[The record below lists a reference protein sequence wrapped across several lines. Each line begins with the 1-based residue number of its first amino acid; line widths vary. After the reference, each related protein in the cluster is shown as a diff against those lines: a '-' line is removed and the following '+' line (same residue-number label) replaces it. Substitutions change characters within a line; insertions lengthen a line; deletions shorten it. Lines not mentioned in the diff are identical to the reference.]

1 MTPFDQIYWYSA
13 GGKFELIDPE
23 NYEAGDAK
31 MSLCGETANIDPTS
45 TFSFAGK
52 RRYQIKKD
60 GTQPTGGGGTAFQSN
75 FSHQQKFNYNSNNVN
90 DMTTADLPAG
100 QQTAANLRDAQN
112 KESLHWLLNLTK
124 AKTLPSFCGI
134 HNSDKISVTAT
145 KKYENG
151 AYLVLRRRE
160 FQYND
165 SGIFTTSSSFATAN
179 AGTGGGTVLSSLVD
193 NTKYTKDRTYT
204 GAVGIKYI
212 SVYRNGTLQRAVTDL
227 PTDLRYLEVDG
238 TGTISTIG
246 TTATIS
252 TFGARAQTD
261 YRNHFFNTFKI
272 KISGVEYDIN
282 TVNSANLILSGSPG
296 ASASAYTI
304 LIPRGAPDVNTV
316 FHPNSHST
324 GATFSLGSGNDVT
337 WGLFPNACNAATSG
351 GIQGNGIFEGNPIAD
366 ARYLGDGTLFFRD
379 YHNNSAYESPY
390 FSNNFLLN
398 LTTSSSL
405 SWAGVTRLNHPTRQA
420 IGFNP
425 VNELSLE
432 LLENSTYTWRQTDN
446 FGGVDIQKHTC
457 IASDKSSALWPA
469 FNKVLRKLTDDSS
482 QGAIENSNDA
492 NLSSIINGSVNG
504 EFGAGNNFA
513 ALDMPIAILRPT
525 PNTHV
530 LSTNQTDTSQ
540 NNVLLQNADNFVT
553 KEYQENFLDG
563 STMPNNTDIT
573 SMSNANKQLVNNR
586 VNELN
591 LYPYLLA
598 YYGYFNLGGDIL
610 DDNDK
615 TVPNTVGTTDALADE
630 DPHYLTIW
638 ETDSSVNPGTTYEVD
653 LQYDMLTKVVVYNN
667 VYQSPILTNI
677 FNDSTVCADKH
688 SGSRM
693 SIPASEFQLI
703 LVAKKVPED

>member
-13 GGKFELIDPE
+13 GGKFELINSE
-23 NYEAGDAK
+23 SYEVGDAK

-52 RRYQIKKD
+52 RRHQIKKD

-90 DMTTADLPAG
+90 DMTTTDLPAG

-165 SGIFTTSSSFATAN
+165 SGIFTTSTSFTTNN
-179 AGTGGGTVLSSLVD
+179 AGTGTGTVLSSLVD
-193 NTKYTKDRTYT
+193 NTKYKKDRTYT

-238 TGTISTIG
+238 TGTISTNG

-252 TFGARAQTD
+252 TFGARAITD

-282 TVNSANLILSGSPG
+282 TVNSGSLTLSGSPL
-296 ASASAYTI
+296 ATSSAYKI
-304 LIPRGAPDVNTV
+304 LIPRGAPDVDTV

-324 GATFSLGSGNDVT
+324 GASFANGTGNDAT
-337 WGLFPNACNAATSG
+337 WGLFPNACNGASTG
-351 GIQGNGIFEGNPIAD
+351 GIQGNGIFEGNPVATSRYSD
-366 ARYLGDGTLFFRD
+366 ASAKYFD
-379 YHNNSAYESPY
+379 YYNNAAYESPY

-398 LTTSSSL
+398 LTKSSSL
-405 SWAGVTRLNHPTRQA
+405 SWAGVTRKDHPHGDL
-420 IGFNP
+420 IGFNTI
-425 VNELSLE
+425 NELSLE
-432 LLENSTYTWRQTDN
+432 LLENGQYTWRQSQN

-469 FNKVLRKLTDDSS
+469 FNKVLRKLTDA
-482 QGAIENSNDA
+482 GGMATLENSNDS
-492 NLSSIINGSVNG
+492 NFIGIINGSVNG

-530 LSTNQTDTSQ
+530 LSENESDPAF
-540 NNVLLQNADNFVT
+540 NNFLLQNVDNYVQ
-553 KEYQENFLDG
+553 KEYSVGAFDNATLG
-563 STMPNNTDIT
+563 NNTDIT
-573 SMSNANKQLVNNR
+573 LLNNANKQLVNNR

-598 YYGYFNLGGDIL
+598 YYGYSNLSGGVL
-610 DDNDK
+610 DDNDQSLQ
-615 TVPNTVGTTDALADE
+615 TRNPLMGNSYALPDK

-653 LQYDMLTKVVVYNN
+653 LQYDMLTKIDSLSFVYE
-667 VYQSPILTNI
+667 PPTMTNI
-677 FNDSTVCADKH
+677 FDQSKVCADTH
-688 SGSRM
+688 SGSR
-693 SIPASEFQLI
+693 SSTPVSEFQLI
-703 LVAKKVPED
+703 LVAK